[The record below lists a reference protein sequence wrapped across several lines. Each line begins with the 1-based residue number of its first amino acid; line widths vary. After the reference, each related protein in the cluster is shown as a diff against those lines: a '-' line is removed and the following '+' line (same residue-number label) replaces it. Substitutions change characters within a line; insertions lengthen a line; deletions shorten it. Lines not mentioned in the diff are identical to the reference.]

1 MAPTTTQD
9 IAHWT
14 SNPEKFAVG
23 FESIF
28 VGDAENTEADLQRL
42 FTPTYTQDVDGKVLS
57 FPEFVDHIRHLR
69 TATTSIKV
77 KVSQF
82 LRDGNQLAERHTVLV
97 EFSNK
102 PRSEF
107 EVFLFGVVDDDGRLS
122 SVVETVRHAKGD
134 AEDKDLG
141 QAMS

>member
-1 MAPTTTQD
+1 MAASSTQD
-9 IAHWT
+9 VVNWT
-14 SNPEKFAVG
+14 SDQAKFAAG

-28 VGDAENTEADLQRL
+28 VGDSENTEDDLKRL
-42 FTPTYTQDVDGKVLS
+42 FMPTYTQEVDGRVLS

-69 TATTSIKV
+69 TATTSVKV

-82 LRDGNQLAERHTVLV
+82 LRDGNQLAERHTVSV

-107 EVFLFGVVDDDGRLS
+107 EVFLFGVVHEDGRLS
-122 SVVETVRHAKGD
+122 SVVETIRHAEGD

-141 QAMS
+141 HAMS